1 MDQINRNVWMDAGK
15 ETAVAHLIR
24 QQHVTN
30 YDEKLNPLFCSR
42 RHGKRFRPVVM
53 LLRMLNSGMN
63 AALGCWREWSDWQT
77 LCR

>member
-15 ETAVAHLIR
+15 ETAVAHRLR

-53 LLRMLNSGMN
+53 LLRM
-63 AALGCWREWSDWQT
+63 
-77 LCR
+77 